1 MNPTTD
7 MVNTFSNFFNDKVF
21 KICES
26 LDEMA
31 AFVLADSH
39 IWLKHRLST
48 FKEATEDE
56 VRQAIMKS
64 DPDTWTQRAFQL
76 TCTIIT

>member
-1 MNPTTD
+1 M
-7 MVNTFSNFFNDKVF
+7 
-21 KICES
+21 
-26 LDEMA
+26 
-31 AFVLADSH
+31 LADSH

-76 TCTIIT
+76 ACTVITKMINMSMSSGTVQTFLKINSITEK